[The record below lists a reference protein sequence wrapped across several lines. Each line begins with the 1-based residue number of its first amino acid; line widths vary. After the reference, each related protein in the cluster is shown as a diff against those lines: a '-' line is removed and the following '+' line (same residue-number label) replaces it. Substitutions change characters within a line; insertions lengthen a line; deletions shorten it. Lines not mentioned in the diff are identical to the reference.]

1 VSPELRMDAL
11 VGSVLEGAYR
21 ITRLIGEGGMGA
33 VYEAVQLRLNKRVA
47 VKLMA
52 RDLAANH
59 EALARFHREAEI
71 TSHLGHPHLVTV
83 FDFGQ
88 AESGEPYLVM
98 EFLDGEDLDHRLRRV
113 GRMPVEA
120 AVHVVKQVASALG
133 AAHDQGV
140 VHRDLKP
147 GNVFLL
153 QIPGEPD
160 FVKVLDFGISKMKA
174 ARTQLTN
181 ASAVMGTP
189 NYMSPEQATG
199 AVEEIDHHADQ
210 WALACIAWEMLLGR
224 GPFVADDVAAILY
237 QIINLDPHPLAPRVP
252 GLPPAV
258 ESVLRRALS
267 KRPADRFPSMR
278 EFSRALEATAVGRPA
293 DATSAPVLV
302 SAAPSASAT
311 IGYGTTPVAGTPV
324 RPPAAPAPR
333 DVPKPDADA
342 ARTVDDSIQPPRNRI
357 RPIHA
362 IIAAVGVLLL
372 LGAYLLVGARRA
384 DTRPSSAPVATPRTI
399 PPPTPKPAPAPTIT
413 PLPAPEPP
421 PAAAAAPE
429 PAPTAPMP
437 EGEPRRKGKPGK
449 ESKSSRAR
457 LYRIDSQGIGTPA
470 EAAPDVGSRASVRPA
485 PETQEP
491 AVVIPPPADPKKG
504 GSSDV
509 LPDQAGNK
517 PGDAKPR
524 TPSVALP
531 RLSQRD
537 ILSAMKA
544 VQLRVKECYNQYRV
558 PGVVNVSFHLS
569 DGGHLTSA
577 AVTGRF
583 AGTPTGTCVEGA
595 AETARFP
602 PSQARDF
609 PWPFLLQ

>member
-1 VSPELRMDAL
+1 MPAEPSMDAL

-47 VKLMA
+47 IKLMA
-52 RDLAANH
+52 RDLAANR

-71 TSHLGHPHLVTV
+71 TSHLGHPHLVNV
-83 FDFGQ
+83 IDFGQ

-98 EFLDGEDLDHRLRRV
+98 EYLEGEDLDHRLRRV

-120 AVHVVKQVASALG
+120 VVHVVRQVASALN

-160 FVKVLDFGISKMKA
+160 FAKVLDFGISKMKA

-293 DATSAPVLV
+293 DATPAPVLV

-311 IGYGTTPVAGTPV
+311 IGYSTTPVTGTPV

-384 DTRPSSAPVATPRTI
+384 DTRPSSAPVATPRTF

-421 PAAAAAPE
+421 PAAAATPE
-429 PAPTAPMP
+429 PAP
-437 EGEPRRKGKPGK
+437 
-449 ESKSSRAR
+449 
-457 LYRIDSQGIGTPA
+457 
-470 EAAPDVGSRASVRPA
+470 
-485 PETQEP
+485 
-491 AVVIPPPADPKKG
+491 PPPAPAGEAKPPVAKRSQPASLPAVKAPTDE
-504 GSSDV
+504 SSDV
-509 LPDQAGNK
+509 DKILREYDQSKAQAINPAFDARANRWHDPFADDAYLLPEAKQPKK
-517 PGDAKPR
+517 PVSPPASKP
-524 TPSVALP
+524 P
-531 RLSQRD
+531 RAPKPQERSL
-537 ILSAMKA
+537 IEEL
-544 VQLRVKECYNQYRV
+544 
-558 PGVVNVSFHLS
+558 
-569 DGGHLTSA
+569 
-577 AVTGRF
+577 
-583 AGTPTGTCVEGA
+583 
-595 AETARFP
+595 
-602 PSQARDF
+602 
-609 PWPFLLQ
+609 